1 MDCGIDE
8 NLIDWD
14 QSYTLS
20 FYCKRETKLVNLI
33 YNLNS
38 FTEGLPPIVIGGGGG
53 GGLGFLKGTLSHLPP
68 SMVPSGGRPQFYLA

>member
-33 YNLNS
+33 YNLNP

-53 GGLGFLKGTLSHLPP
+53 GWS
-68 SMVPSGGRPQFYLA
+68 S